1 MKRNL
6 LFLILTSL
14 LGTSVYLILIY
25 LEIMKLKVFYLSCC
39 DIILIGI
46 ILFSVSLIFLLPLL
60 WLMNLKIKVPNSE
73 KYFNKTILFIGLA
86 LFESLIL
93 FSIMKEIAD
102 IINLWISYGVI
113 GLLLINLTS
122 WEQKIKSQ

>member
-113 GLLLINLTS
+113 GLLLINLSS